1 MSIVLIVI
9 SIKWWGKWFSL
20 FLKMQICMK
29 NLVFSLVEW
38 IIIANHLNF
47 FTTICSAQLL
57 INVKGPF
64 NWDLRWHSIRRTDLQ
79 QRQTFI
85 TKIWRLEKKEYSI
98 LEIRGPYTVSLPSS
112 KRIGCEGLC
121 KRPNEYFSCHS
132 GCCLWLRYFQRS
144 PCDQLWST

>member
-20 FLKMQICMK
+20 SLKMQICMK

-38 IIIANHLNF
+38 IIIANHPNF

-85 TKIWRLEKKEYSI
+85 TKIWGLEKICVGTNSHKMTRIESDLSKVKKLPFLNMYK
-98 LEIRGPYTVSLPSS
+98 LEIPM
-112 KRIGCEGLC
+112 
-121 KRPNEYFSCHS
+121 N
-132 GCCLWLRYFQRS
+132 
-144 PCDQLWST
+144 